1 MWVCVCMLGCVCVC
15 VHARCC
21 SILDGLLAQLEGED
35 GGELLVA
42 TLCLLEA
49 SAAGLLEME
58 LRTLLADE
66 SVLRPPSPY
75 EEKGWLL
82 GKVQQFYHLCVCA
95 EEMVREWTCVCVCV
109 CVHAEEIESSPMCVC
124 VCVEEMVREINC
136 VCLFR
141 GNGQRAHVCVCVCVC
156 V

>member
-1 MWVCVCMLGCVCVC
+1 MCVCVCVGVHVRMCTCGGWVCVCVC
-15 VHARCC
+15 VHACGCVCVHVRCC

-109 CVHAEEIESSPMCVC
+109 CV
-124 VCVEEMVREINC
+124 
-136 VCLFR
+136 
-141 GNGQRAHVCVCVCVC
+141 RAQKR
-156 V
+156 